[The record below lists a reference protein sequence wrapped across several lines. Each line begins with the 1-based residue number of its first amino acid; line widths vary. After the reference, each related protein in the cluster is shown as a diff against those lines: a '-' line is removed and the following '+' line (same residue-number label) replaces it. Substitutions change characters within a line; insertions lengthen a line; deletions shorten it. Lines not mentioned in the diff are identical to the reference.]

1 MLDKNS
7 DNLIDN
13 ETRID
18 RYMKGLMTIEE
29 ESAFVDDLK
38 SDEQLRTQ
46 TESIAQLIK
55 AMNVVGEGRD
65 KVIISQL
72 KEVKHTSHNRI
83 YWAIAACILCF
94 CILSIKGYDY
104 MNVTSLG
111 DNYCGTFPISD
122 IIRGTQNQNT
132 VEQLKEL
139 FSNIEEGK
147 EIASSLA
154 QLSILW
160 QESQSEIYNDYTD
173 YSPYIGW
180 YLAVGYLKNYD
191 KQSAKDILQKMKE
204 QYPANTAIGEK
215 VRELLNKI

>member
-1 MLDKNS
+1 
-7 DNLIDN
+7 
-13 ETRID
+13 
-18 RYMKGLMTIEE
+18 
-29 ESAFVDDLK
+29 
-38 SDEQLRTQ
+38 
-46 TESIAQLIK
+46 
-55 AMNVVGEGRD
+55 
-65 KVIISQL
+65 
-72 KEVKHTSHNRI
+72 
-83 YWAIAACILCF
+83 
-94 CILSIKGYDY
+94 

-215 VRELLNKI
+215 IRELLNKI

>member
-83 YWAIAACILCF
+83 Y
-94 CILSIKGYDY
+94 
-104 MNVTSLG
+104 TER
-111 DNYCGTFPISD
+111 
-122 IIRGTQNQNT
+122 RGT
-132 VEQLKEL
+132 
-139 FSNIEEGK
+139 
-147 EIASSLA
+147 
-154 QLSILW
+154 
-160 QESQSEIYNDYTD
+160 
-173 YSPYIGW
+173 
-180 YLAVGYLKNYD
+180 YLEYLPLYP
-191 KQSAKDILQKMKE
+191 LQ
-204 QYPANTAIGEK
+204 
-215 VRELLNKI
+215 